1 VSNAKTKNYYSR
13 SNHER
18 ILKPISNHE
27 LSRFEVIG
35 SNLVGRGYVDNND
48 NESDKLKWR
57 GEWEHTRFLTTLTVN
72 YNYNY
77 YSFEQYLKAQKK
89 RNANQI
95 LYYARRTTK
104 YWK

>member
-1 VSNAKTKNYYSR
+1 
-13 SNHER
+13 
-18 ILKPISNHE
+18 

-95 LYYARRTTK
+95 LYYARRYHQVLETGDASSLATLQSGAIT
-104 YWK
+104 WKH